1 MYMNRV
7 LGGILLPLLFPGW
20 AYTQAPDA
28 AVRIAATI
36 QAASLKEHVYTLAS
50 PEFQGRET
58 GTEGN
63 RMAAGYIAGR
73 LGAFGIPATPGDQDH
88 FQEVAFTSMKWSSV
102 DLAVN
107 GAKEEHLKE
116 FLCMPQYFPI
126 RDEELDIRDMVFLG
140 YGLDDP
146 RWSDYKGVDVQGK
159 HLLVY
164 GTEPRD
170 AGGKYLL
177 TGTDKPS
184 EWSIDPELRL
194 KAARKA
200 GAASLWIVDDQ
211 LRDHVLYARR
221 FLLNGS
227 MQMGTPE
234 ALANA
239 WLPHALISP
248 GLAQRILGN
257 QVDKVIR
264 IRKKM
269 NKRGTPAHYA
279 FATDVRIKAV
289 HSVQSLP
296 GVNVLGYIEG
306 VDPVLKNELVVVSA
320 HYDHLGMRGKDIFFG
335 ADDNA
340 SGTSA
345 VLEIAEAFSI
355 ARKEGSGPRRS
366 VLCLFVTGEEKGL
379 LGSEYYSQHPVFP
392 LANTVAD
399 VNIDMIGRIDEDHPD
414 PLYTY
419 VIGSDRLST
428 DLHAINEEVNAKYTH
443 LALDYKY
450 NADDDPNRFYYRSDH
465 YNFAK
470 NGIPSIFYFSG
481 VHADYHRPTDTPDKI
496 MFDKAETIARLA
508 FHTAW
513 ELANRPDRIRVNVTG
528 RN

>member
-1 MYMNRV
+1 MQIKKF
-7 LGGILLPLLFPGW
+7 LGGILLPLLFPWW
-20 AYTQAPDA
+20 AA
-28 AVRIAATI
+28 AQSTDVSARIAATI
-36 QAASLKEHVYTLAS
+36 QAATLKEHVYTLAS

-63 RMAAGYIAGR
+63 KLAAEYIASQ
-73 LGAFGIPATPGDQDH
+73 LDAFGIPPTPGDNDH
-88 FQEVAFTSMKWSSV
+88 FQEVAFTSMKWTSV

-107 GAKEEHLKE
+107 GTPEEHLKE
-116 FLCMPQYFPI
+116 FLCLPQYFPI
-126 RDEELDIRDMVFLG
+126 HDQEIVINDMVFLG
-140 YGLDDP
+140 YGIDDP
-146 RWSDYKGVDVQGK
+146 KWSDYKGVDVKGK

-170 AGGKYLL
+170 ADGKYVL
-177 TGTDKPS
+177 TGTDTPS
-184 EWSIDPELRL
+184 DWSVDPELRL
-194 KAARKA
+194 HAARRA

-211 LRDHVLYARR
+211 LRDHILYARR

-234 ALANA
+234 SLSGT
-239 WLPHALISP
+239 WLPHALVSP
-248 GLAQRILGN
+248 GLAQRILGK
-257 QVDKVIR
+257 QTDKVIR

-269 NKRGTPAHYA
+269 TKRGAPAHYD
-279 FATDVRIKAV
+279 FATDIRLKAV
-289 HSVQSLP
+289 HSFKSLP
-296 GVNVLGYIEG
+296 GENVLGYIEG

-320 HYDHLGMRGKDIFFG
+320 HYDHLGKRGNDIYFG

-340 SGTSA
+340 SGSSA
-345 VLEIAEAFSI
+345 VLEIAEAFAI
-355 ARKEGSGPRRS
+355 ARREGVGPRRS

-379 LGSEYYSQHPVFP
+379 LGSEYYSKHPVFP
-392 LANTVAD
+392 LENTVAD
-399 VNIDMIGRIDEDHPD
+399 VNIDMIGRVDEDHPD

-428 DLHAINEEVNAKYTH
+428 DLHAINEEVNARYTR

-450 NADDDPNRFYYRSDH
+450 NADGDPNRFYYRSDH

-470 NGIPSIFYFSG
+470 NGIPAIFYFSG

-496 MFDKAETIARLA
+496 MYDKAETIARLA

-513 ELANRPDRIRVNVTG
+513 ELADRTERIRVNVTG